1 MNEFNNEIYN
11 RLTSYFTN
19 YRNNIP
25 LSQKALMLISYVSDF
40 KQICDSNSKLAA
52 LMMMYLGGYLGK
64 KDLRNEIYNMSKN
77 KKPSKRVIDQT
88 IDQIKTSVM
97 KKPQLVN
104 ALADI
109 VNVGFKETFN
119 ESDYRN
125 ECPPFKPIGV
135 SNVYFDDV
143 SPEFQLAINK
153 HWGNYNGNM
162 SNKFINKLMENA
174 NNELKSNKQSIKAIT
189 ENILNPTAFYL
200 RVKEDKALSDYL
212 KTLPKEMYD
221 EYMDVYNKGY
231 LQYNQNKGLLGD
243 VKTET
248 TADLNYMN
256 AMSSEDKN
264 NIEFIKRS
272 SNIFKDIDPHND
284 YISPSQL
291 LERCKRII
299 EQQQVNVD
307 SNTTD
312 QNSPF
317 RKYLYGGLGI
327 GALGLTGYS
336 LYKVY
341 QLQQQRK
348 QLEEE
353 AKRREVEHQR
363 QLEVERKNKRKIT
376 INNMVPIPQQNS
388 YSSIWD

>member
-1 MNEFNNEIYN
+1 MNKFNRELYN
-11 RLTSYFTN
+11 RLTTYFKK
-19 YRNNIP
+19 YRTDFPTSHINM
-25 LSQKALMLISYVSDF
+25 MLIPFVGDF
-40 KQICDSNSKLAA
+40 AKMCSNNPNIAA
-52 LMMMYLGGYLGK
+52 LMAMYLTKYLDK
-64 KDLRNEIYNMSKN
+64 NQVRKEILNIPYLRGTDRAVRALIKQIETAFQQ
-77 KKPSKRVIDQT
+77 KPNLMGVI
-88 IDQIKTSVM
+88 
-97 KKPQLVN
+97 N
-104 ALADI
+104 DI
-109 VNVGFKETFN
+109 VEVGFR
-119 ESDYRN
+119 ESYNQIDKLN
-125 ECPPFKPIGV
+125 KCPPLKPIGV

-143 SPEFQLAINK
+143 SPELQLAINK
-153 HWGNYNGNM
+153 HWGDYDGSL
-162 SNKFINKLMENA
+162 SNKFIDKLMENT
-174 NNELKSNKQSIKAIT
+174 NNELKSNKLMLKAIV
-189 ENILNPTAFYL
+189 ENVQNPITFYL
-200 RVKEDKALSDYL
+200 RVKEDKALSDYI

-231 LQYNQNKGLLGD
+231 LKYNQNKGLLGD

-376 INNMVPIPQQNS
+376 INNMVPIPQQSS

>member
-1 MNEFNNEIYN
+1 
-11 RLTSYFTN
+11 
-19 YRNNIP
+19 
-25 LSQKALMLISYVSDF
+25 
-40 KQICDSNSKLAA
+40 
-52 LMMMYLGGYLGK
+52 
-64 KDLRNEIYNMSKN
+64 
-77 KKPSKRVIDQT
+77 
-88 IDQIKTSVM
+88 
-97 KKPQLVN
+97 
-104 ALADI
+104 
-109 VNVGFKETFN
+109 
-119 ESDYRN
+119 
-125 ECPPFKPIGV
+125 
-135 SNVYFDDV
+135 
-143 SPEFQLAINK
+143 
-153 HWGNYNGNM
+153 
-162 SNKFINKLMENA
+162 MENT
-174 NNELKSNKQSIKAIT
+174 NNELKSNKLMLKAIV
-189 ENILNPTAFYL
+189 ENVQNPITFYL

-212 KTLPKEMYD
+212 KTLPKKMYD

-284 YISPSQL
+284 YISPSKL
-291 LERCKRII
+291 LERCKRSI

-327 GALGLTGYS
+327 GALGLTGYG